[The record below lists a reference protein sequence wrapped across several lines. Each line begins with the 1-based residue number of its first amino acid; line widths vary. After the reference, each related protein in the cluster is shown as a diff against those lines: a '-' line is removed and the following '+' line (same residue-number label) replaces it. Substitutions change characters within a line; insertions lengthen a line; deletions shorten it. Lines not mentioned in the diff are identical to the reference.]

1 MRHLRILVTDDE
13 TIIRLGLRRTLIGLG
28 HEVRMAADGR
38 EALKLG
44 AQESFDV
51 AILDVRMP
59 GMDGLETARALYQQ
73 QPTAILMLTAVND
86 VEIIE
91 RAATIPIQGYLLK
104 PVVEEQLLASIEV
117 AWQRFRDSRTS
128 DLRTTEL
135 ETALQTRELVEQAKV
150 LLMNKGYTHTE
161 AERQLLRLARD
172 KQIPLQKAAEF
183 VLGQDGSI

>member
-38 EALKLG
+38 EALKLA

-59 GMDGLETARALYQQ
+59 GMDGLDTARALYAQ
-73 QPTAILMLTAVND
+73 QPIAILMLTAVSD
-86 VEIIE
+86 VSVIE
-91 RAATIPIQGYLLK
+91 RAASVPIQGYLVK

-117 AWQRFRDSRTS
+117 AYQRFRDAHAS
-128 DLRTTEL
+128 DRRVSEL
-135 ETALQTRELVEQAKV
+135 ESTLQTRELVDQAKT
-150 LLMNKGYTHTE
+150 LLMNKGYSHTE

-172 KQIPLQKAAEF
+172 KGITLHEAAQF
-183 VLGQDGSI
+183 VINQGG